1 MNKFTAPLISTAL
14 ALAPV
19 AVAMAKIPPLKLDVE
34 DITVSGL
41 SAGGYMANQMHI
53 AYSDWISGVGI
64 IAAGP
69 YYCAKG
75 DITTAL
81 SQCVDK
87 EEPAI
92 NLDELSAVAEQQ
104 AQQNTIA
111 PLANLKND
119 KVWLFHGTRDTRVSA
134 SATNKLA
141 QQYARWVSA
150 ENIKYVNDKPIAHL
164 FPTLNHGGQCM
175 VSEAPFIGR
184 CDYDAAGD
192 MLSFLLDDI
201 KPASTKTSGR
211 VISYSQKSL
220 AGSDA
225 KTLADTGYAYVPKQ
239 CEEGET
245 CHVHVSFHGCN
256 QYAEAV
262 DMAYVEQTGLNNWA
276 DSNNLVVVYPQTR
289 KSLFMPLNPQGCWDW
304 WGYTGDDYA
313 TREGK
318 QLKAVRKIVL
328 GLASN

>member
-1 MNKFTAPLISTAL
+1 MNKFTTSLLTPILAIAPLTATF
-14 ALAPV
+14 AQT
-19 AVAMAKIPPLKLDVE
+19 PPLQLDVE
-34 DITVSGL
+34 KITVSGL
-41 SAGGYMANQMHI
+41 SSGGYMANQMHI

-81 SQCVDK
+81 NQCVDK
-87 EEPAI
+87 EEPPI
-92 NLDELSAVAEQQ
+92 DLTELNAMAEQQ
-104 AQQNTIA
+104 AQKNAIA
-111 PLANLKND
+111 PLSNLKDD

-134 SATNKLA
+134 TATDKLA
-141 QQYARWVSA
+141 QQYAQWVGS
-150 ENIKYVNDKPIAHL
+150 ENIKYINDKPVAHL
-164 FPTLNHGGQCM
+164 FPTLKQGGPCM
-175 VSEAPFIGR
+175 SSETPFIGQ

-192 MLSFLLDDI
+192 MLSFLLDEV
-201 KPASTKTSGR
+201 KPASDRTNGR
-211 VISYSQKSL
+211 IISYNQKAL
-220 AGSDA
+220 AGKDA
-225 KTLADTGYAYVPKQ
+225 DTLADKGYAYVPKQ
-239 CEEGET
+239 CEQGET

-276 DSNNLVVVYPQTR
+276 DANNLVVVYPQTR

-304 WGYTGDDYA
+304 WGYTGEDYA
-313 TREGK
+313 TRDGK